1 MQDEKNFYI
10 GVYAMLDLK
19 VGESCKISLYD
30 KIQRKTKKEMIK
42 LLEDYGF
49 VRAMHSYSG
58 KDDYWTVP
66 ALLDYRAPIEIGT
79 KYIYISRDISI
90 FPNKI
95 LDEENPKYGQVTIAT
110 ETNNWKPNQ
119 WDLYWPSNE
128 KREFK
133 AVDEDFLCG
142 YAKRLNRFK
151 KELDLTLLS
160 LNAEAENENG

>member
-1 MQDEKNFYI
+1 
-10 GVYAMLDLK
+10 MLDLK
-19 VGESCKISLYD
+19 VGEYCRIPLYD

-42 LLEDYGF
+42 LLEDCGF
-49 VRAMHSYSG
+49 VRALYPSYCG
-58 KDDYWTVP
+58 KDDNWTVP
-66 ALLDYRAPIEIGT
+66 ALLDYSAPIEIGT
-79 KYIYISRDISI
+79 KYIYITKEFDI

-95 LDEENPKYGQVTIAT
+95 YDENNPKYGQVTIAR
-110 ETNNWKPNQ
+110 ERNGWKPGE
-119 WDLYWPSNE
+119 WDITGYNKE

-160 LNAEAENENG
+160 LSAEVENENG